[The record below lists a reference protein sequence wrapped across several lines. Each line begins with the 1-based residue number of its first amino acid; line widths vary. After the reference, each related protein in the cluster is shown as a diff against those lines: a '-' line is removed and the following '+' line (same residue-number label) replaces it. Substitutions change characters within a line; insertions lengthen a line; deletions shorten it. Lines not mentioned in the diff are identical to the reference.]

1 MGVPHSVARTNP
13 PLKIRDL
20 NPATLNRLIAPMHAG
35 VEVSDCEILS
45 RAACGDGVASTADRL
60 NLQLEY
66 RNNAAGLPDTLVF
79 KTLLLHP
86 GFRLGLPAILSLSR
100 AVRTA
105 ERLPGLGGA
114 AGRALFVIV
123 GAYQKYFPQAPDAM
137 YEIESRFYREI
148 RPQLDIEAPRVF
160 GAEYDPRSR
169 QFAVLMED
177 LSLRDAR
184 FPTAQESLP
193 LETVRSTLRSMAQL
207 HAAYWNAPA
216 LQAEL
221 DWVPSRFAGGMY
233 PVFDGIGLDLIRY
246 QVSHHGFKQELI
258 APLGRNVDQLWQAM
272 WDSQRLLQH
281 GPQTLLHGD
290 THVGNSYVLPDRRGG
305 LIDFQLLAKGHPM
318 IDVSYYLMTALSVAQ
333 RRAEERGL
341 IAGYLEALR
350 ELGVDSAPDAEVA
363 WRDHRLASLWGLVI
377 GWLITPPVNYGETI
391 TRANI
396 ERLSQAV
403 ADLDPFTLI
412 EAAQRT

>member
-1 MGVPHSVARTNP
+1 MNP

-20 NPATLNRLIAPMHAG
+20 DPATLNRLIAPMHAG
-35 VEVSDCEILS
+35 VEVRDREIIA

-60 NLQLEY
+60 NLKLAY
-66 RNNAAGLPDTLVF
+66 RDNAVGLPDTLVV

-100 AVRTA
+100 AVRMA
-105 ERLPGLGGA
+105 EKLPGVGGA

-148 RPQLDIEAPRVF
+148 RPRLEIEAPRVF

-177 LSLRDAR
+177 LSLREAR
-184 FPTAQESLP
+184 FPTALESLP
-193 LETVRSTLRSMAQL
+193 LETVRSTLRSMAQI

-216 LQAEL
+216 LWAEL

-246 QVSHHGFKQELI
+246 QVNHHRFKQDLV
-258 APLGRNVDQLWQAM
+258 APLERHVDQLWQAM
-272 WDSQRLLQH
+272 WASQRLLQD

-290 THVGNSYVLPDRRGG
+290 THVGNTYVLPDGRGG
-305 LIDFQLLAKGHPM
+305 LIDFQLLVKGHPM
-318 IDVSYYLMTALSVAQ
+318 IDVSYYLMTALSTAQ

-341 IAGYLEALR
+341 IAGYLDRLR
-350 ELGVDSAPDAEVA
+350 ELGVDTVPDDEAA

-377 GWLITPPVNYGETI
+377 GWLITPPVNYGEAI

-412 EAAQRT
+412 EAANRT